1 MAAQRC
7 VGKASPRLASPPKK
21 IPTTPIFFSHNTL
34 DTRPLSDTRPALMKP
49 KHLFHEIDKIFFAI
63 FFSARGLDS
72 HHSGGFLSSRKK
84 SLARALFKWFD
95 TPASMVRIASSGDT
109 HRPPRT
115 LPAVAESRFGIA
127 FAAEFFRGKCPQFL
141 RRRRAR
147 RDVFAGCFL
156 APCERSTSSEP
167 TAFATQHSA
176 RSAGSRS
183 TIARETSQ
191 CRK

>member
-1 MAAQRC
+1 MAGQRC
-7 VGKASPRLASPPKK
+7 VGKASPRLAILAQK
-21 IPTTPIFFSHNTL
+21 IPTTPILFSHNTL
-34 DTRPLSDTRPALMKP
+34 DALALPDATLVLMKP
-49 KHLFHEIDKIFFAI
+49 KHLFHEIDKIFFFAW
-63 FFSARGLDS
+63 GLDS
-72 HHSGGFLSSRKK
+72 QQSGGILSSLKK
-84 SLARALFKWFD
+84 SLLRALFQTFD

-115 LPAVAESRFGIA
+115 LPEADEFQFGLA
-127 FAAEFFRGKCPQFL
+127 SSADFNGWSCPQFL

-147 RDVFAGCFL
+147 RDVFAWPILWLRG
-156 APCERSTSSEP
+156 RTTSSEP